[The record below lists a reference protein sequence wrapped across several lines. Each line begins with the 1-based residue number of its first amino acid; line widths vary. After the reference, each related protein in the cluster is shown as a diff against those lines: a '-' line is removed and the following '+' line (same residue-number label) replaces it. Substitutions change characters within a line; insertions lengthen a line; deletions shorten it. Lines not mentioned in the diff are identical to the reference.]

1 LKKQELRRKPVDQ
14 RTRAYLIRAHNKV
27 LAHYRQILAAG
38 SLDQLE
44 RERIQQR
51 LIAVEAELKTV
62 ERGGASDPTRFA
74 HAA

>member
-1 LKKQELRRKPVDQ
+1 MDQ
-14 RTRAYLIRAHNKV
+14 RTRAYLIRAHSKV

-51 LIAVEAELKTV
+51 LIAVVEAELKNV

>member
-1 LKKQELRRKPVDQ
+1 MDQ

-27 LAHYRQILAAG
+27 LAHYQQILAAG
-38 SLDQLE
+38 TLDQLE
-44 RERIQQR
+44 RARIHQR

-62 ERGGASDPTRFA
+62 EKGGASGPTRFH

>member
-1 LKKQELRRKPVDQ
+1 LKKQELRRKSVDQ

-51 LIAVEAELKTV
+51 LIAVEAELETIEKSGT
-62 ERGGASDPTRFA
+62 SDPTPFA

>member
-1 LKKQELRRKPVDQ
+1 VDQ

-51 LIAVEAELKTV
+51 LIAVEAELKNV
-62 ERGGASDPTRFA
+62 ERGGPSDPTRFA